1 MRHRRPPPLLA
12 SVGVRMNEL
21 RFGQAQEEGRG
32 EISGG
37 DFMWHSVEQEREV
50 CTHSSCHAPL
60 RHPDRLAAGLLD
72 GPLCGVES
80 EERAGSASTHMG
92 LLTVPR
98 CFST

>member
-1 MRHRRPPPLLA
+1 MSSDLD
-12 SVGVRMNEL
+12 V
-21 RFGQAQEEGRG
+21 AQEEGRG

-50 CTHSSCHAPL
+50 CAHSSRHAPL
-60 RHPDRLAAGLLD
+60 RRPDRLAAGFLD

-80 EERAGSASTHMG
+80 EERAGSASTHTG
-92 LLTVPR
+92 LLTVPC